1 MIYLDNGATTYPK
14 PPQVRKAMNDAMI
27 QAGANPG
34 RAGHTMAMHTAE
46 AVFRTREAAAQLFH
60 AEGAENV
67 VFTLNCTQAINFV
80 LKGLL
85 RSGDHVVISCLEH
98 NAVLRPLWAL
108 MKQGVAYTVARV
120 FPGDD
125 DRTLESFA
133 SCIKPNTRL
142 IACTHAS
149 NVWGIR
155 LPVERIAELAHSRG
169 AAVLIDAAQS
179 AGTVPIDLRSLQ
191 ADYLCCAG
199 HKGLYGPMGTGMLI
213 FSPGA
218 ELRLNT
224 LIEGGTGSAS
234 RSPEQPMMLP
244 DRFESGTGNTPG
256 VVALGAGIDFVRQ
269 KGEEKIF
276 AHEMGLIRR
285 LYRSLEKN
293 PNVVLYTPQPDDN
306 HYVPVL
312 SFNLTDM
319 PSEETASRLNKAGF
333 ALRAGLHCAPLAHDW
348 AQTLQT
354 GAVRC
359 VPSVFTT
366 QEHIDSLVRQ
376 ITLLK
381 NSG

>member
-1 MIYLDNGATTYPK
+1 
-14 PPQVRKAMNDAMI
+14 
-27 QAGANPG
+27 
-34 RAGHTMAMHTAE
+34 
-46 AVFRTREAAAQLFH
+46 
-60 AEGAENV
+60 
-67 VFTLNCTQAINFV
+67 
-80 LKGLL
+80 
-85 RSGDHVVISCLEH
+85 
-98 NAVLRPLWAL
+98 
-108 MKQGVAYTVARV
+108 
-120 FPGDD
+120 
-125 DRTLESFA
+125 
-133 SCIKPNTRL
+133 
-142 IACTHAS
+142 
-149 NVWGIR
+149 
-155 LPVERIAELAHSRG
+155 
-169 AAVLIDAAQS
+169 
-179 AGTVPIDLRSLQ
+179 
-191 ADYLCCAG
+191 
-199 HKGLYGPMGTGMLI
+199 
-213 FSPGA
+213 
-218 ELRLNT
+218 
-224 LIEGGTGSAS
+224 
-234 RSPEQPMMLP
+234 MLP